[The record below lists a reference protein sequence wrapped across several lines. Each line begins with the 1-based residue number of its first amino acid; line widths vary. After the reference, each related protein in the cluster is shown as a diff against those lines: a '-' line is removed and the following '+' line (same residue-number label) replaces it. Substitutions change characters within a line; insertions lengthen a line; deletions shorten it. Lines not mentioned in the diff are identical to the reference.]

1 MLMKLKLNLKLTGWW
16 VSLALVLGAAP
27 ALAAN
32 APAQAHVH
40 GAVQL
45 DVAVDGPT
53 LTLTLEAPLDSV
65 LGFERAPRTATEKK
79 AVQDALAALRASG
92 PLFTPDPAAGC
103 VFQSATA
110 DSEALQPGA
119 KAGEHADLD
128 ATAEFTCAKPQLL
141 RRIDLGGLLD
151 RFPRIQ
157 RLQARIVT
165 AQGQF
170 KQTLQRPARVLTWGR

>member
-1 MLMKLKLNLKLTGWW
+1 MLMKLKGWW
-16 VSLALVLGAAP
+16 VSVALVLGAAP
-27 ALAAN
+27 VLAAS

-45 DVAVDGPT
+45 DVAVDGPM

-65 LGFERAPRTATEKK
+65 LGFERAPRTAAEKK
-79 AVQDALAALRASG
+79 AAQDALSALRASG

-128 ATAEFTCAKPQLL
+128 ATAEFTCARPERLH
-141 RRIDLGGLLD
+141 RIDLGGLLD

-157 RLQARIVT
+157 RLQVQIVT
-165 AQGQF
+165 GQGQF

>member
-1 MLMKLKLNLKLTGWW
+1 MKTLNLGC
-16 VSLALVLGAAP
+16 VAVALALGAVPVLAAAP
-27 ALAAN
+27 VH
-32 APAQAHVH
+32 AHVH

-53 LTLTLEAPLDSV
+53 LTLTLAAPLDSV
-65 LGFERAPRTATEKK
+65 FGFERAPRTAAEKK
-79 AVQDALAALRASG
+79 TAQDALAALRASG

-103 VFQSATA
+103 VFQSATT

-119 KAGEHADLD
+119 KVGEHADLD

-157 RLQARIVT
+157 RLQVQIVT
-165 AQGQF
+165 GQGQF
-170 KQTLQRPARVLTWGR
+170 KQTLQRSARVLTWGR

>member
-1 MLMKLKLNLKLTGWW
+1 MKTLNLGC
-16 VSLALVLGAAP
+16 VAVALVLGAVP
-27 ALAAN
+27 VLAAE
-32 APAQAHVH
+32 PVHAHIH

-45 DVAVDGPT
+45 DVAVDGQT

-65 LGFERAPRTATEKK
+65 LGFERAPRTAAEKQT
-79 AVQDALAALRASG
+79 AQDALAALRASG

-103 VFQSATA
+103 VFKSATA

-128 ATAEFTCAKPQLL
+128 ATAEFTCTKPQQL

-157 RLQARIVT
+157 RLQAQIVT

>member
-1 MLMKLKLNLKLTGWW
+1 MNLMKMLNQGWVAVALT
-16 VSLALVLGAAP
+16 LGALP
-27 ALAAN
+27 VLAAE
-32 APAQAHVH
+32 PAHAHVH

-65 LGFERAPRTATEKK
+65 VGFERAPRTAAEKK
-79 AVQDALAALRASG
+79 TAQDALAALRTSG

-103 VFQSATA
+103 VFKSATA

-119 KAGEHADLD
+119 KAGDHADLD
-128 ATAEFTCAKPQLL
+128 ATAEFTCAKPQLM

-157 RLQARIVT
+157 RLQAQIVT

>member
-1 MLMKLKLNLKLTGWW
+1 MPNPTLHLHRCVAPVL
-16 VSLALVLGAAP
+16 LALCASPL
-27 ALAAN
+27 LAAS
-32 APAQAHVH
+32 AVTPAHVH

-65 LGFERAPRTATEKK
+65 FGFERAPRTAAEKK
-79 AVQDALAALRASG
+79 TAQDALAALRASG
-92 PLFTPDPAAGC
+92 PLFAPDPAAGC

-119 KAGEHADLD
+119 TAGEHADLD
-128 ATAEFTCAKPQLL
+128 ATATFTCARPEQL

-157 RLQARIVT
+157 RLQAQIVT

-170 KQTLQRPARVLTWGR
+170 KQTLQRPARMLTWGW

>member
-1 MLMKLKLNLKLTGWW
+1 MKTLNLGC
-16 VSLALVLGAAP
+16 VAVALALGAVP
-27 ALAAN
+27 VLAAE
-32 APAQAHVH
+32 PVHAHVH

-45 DVAVDGPT
+45 DVAVDGQT

-65 LGFERAPRTATEKK
+65 VGFERAPRTAAEKQT
-79 AVQDALAALRASG
+79 AQDALAALRASG
-92 PLFTPDPAAGC
+92 PLFTPDPVAGC
-103 VFQSATA
+103 VFKSATA

-128 ATAEFTCAKPQLL
+128 ATAEFTCTKPELL

-157 RLQARIVT
+157 RLQAQIVT